1 MRIKPKLKE
10 IFEQDFTLEFLTM
23 TKIEINEMLAPF
35 PKPVALV
42 GSMVDGKPNFAN
54 IVWINR
60 VNRSPNIWVVSI
72 NIKHY
77 TTIGIKENKVFSV
90 NFPNPELVVKTDY
103 CGLVSGRDVD
113 KSNVFN
119 VFYGELEN
127 APMIEECP
135 VCVEFSVHQFVDL
148 PDHVVVFGEAKHV
161 YTEEQY
167 MTDGA
172 LDPKKFNPLVF
183 TRPGPRGIYWTLGEF
198 VGDAWSIGK
207 PLVKK

>member
-1 MRIKPKLKE
+1 MNE
-10 IFEQDFTLEFLTM
+10 NHAVEFQIM

-42 GSMVDGKPNFAN
+42 GAMVDGRPNFAN

-72 NIKHY
+72 NVKHY
-77 TTIGIKENKVFSV
+77 TTEGIRNNKEFSI
-90 NFPNPELVVKTDY
+90 NFPNPGLATKTDY

-127 APMIEECP
+127 APMIQECP
-135 VCVEFSVHQFVDL
+135 VCVEFSVHQLVEL

-167 MTDGA
+167 MTDGV

-183 TRPGPRGIYWTLGEF
+183 TRPGPRGIYWTLGEH

-207 PLVKK
+207 ALVKQ